1 VNRTCRQA
9 FIREHADPE
18 STEADM
24 TGSKQPKTRVPT
36 DADLKG
42 NPGIGASKGTTMS
55 GEDPDIIA
63 ADSTFEG
70 DVENDTTREGGV
82 DPGHVGRTNK

>member
-1 VNRTCRQA
+1 M
-9 FIREHADPE
+9 
-18 STEADM
+18 SS
-24 TGSKQPKTRVPT
+24 SKQPKTRVPT
-36 DADLKG
+36 DADLKR

-55 GEDPDIIA
+55 GEDPESIL

-70 DVENDTTREGGV
+70 DVENETTPEGAV